1 MISMTVIWTVVAL
14 ALLGGEFLTAGIL
27 LIFFAFGAALAAL
40 AAFLGVGMVWQIGIF
55 AVGSLV
61 SAGLGRPFLKKY
73 FRIDKD
79 VQASTTDAMVGL
91 RGFVVQDIAPLK
103 FGQVRVRGDVW
114 TASCEEDCALIAGTE
129 IEVIRVDGVKLLVRP
144 YSNS

>member
-1 MISMTVIWTVVAL
+1 MTIIWAVLALVAL
-14 ALLGGEFLTAGIL
+14 GAEFLTAGFL

-40 AAFLGVGMVWQIGIF
+40 ASFLGLGIVWQMVIF

-61 SAGLGRPFLKKY
+61 SVAVGRPLLMKY

-91 RGFVVQDIAPLK
+91 RGVVIKEIAPLE

-114 TASCEEDCALIAGTE
+114 TAGCEDACTLSVGA
-129 IEVIRVDGVKLLVRP
+129 EVRVVRVDGVKLLVQAVSGDG
-144 YSNS
+144 SN

>member
-1 MISMTVIWTVVAL
+1 MISMTVIWAVIAL
-14 ALLGGEFLTAGIL
+14 AMLGGEFLTAGIL
-27 LIFFAFGAALAAL
+27 LIFFSFGAALAAI
-40 AAFLGVGMVWQIGIF
+40 ASFLGVGIGWQMGIF
-55 AVGSLV
+55 AAGSLV
-61 SAGLGRPFLKKY
+61 SAALGRPFLMKY

-91 RGFVVQDIAPLK
+91 RGVVVQEIAPLK

-114 TASCEEDCALIAGTE
+114 TASCEDDCLLVEGSE

-144 YSNS
+144 SVNR